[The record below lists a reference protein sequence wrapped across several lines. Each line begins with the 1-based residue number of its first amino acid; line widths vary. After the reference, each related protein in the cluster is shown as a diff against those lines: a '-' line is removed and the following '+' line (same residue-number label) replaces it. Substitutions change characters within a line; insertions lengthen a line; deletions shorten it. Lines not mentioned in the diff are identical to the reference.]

1 MCVGTESDVTCP
13 TAHLGSDGHRIKKKY
28 IVTAF
33 TSVMPAGGKTR
44 FVLVIGDGGERAE
57 RWCK

>member
-1 MCVGTESDVTCP
+1 MSHARPHTLAVMDTE
-13 TAHLGSDGHRIKKKY
+13 LKKKY